1 VCSHPVRRRPL
12 SARTLTTSIVAA
24 IALVIGFAGHAH
36 ANPTPEEI
44 EQQIDAKWNEIEPII
59 EEHNAVKIKLDLE
72 RKKAEA
78 LAAQLAPLEAE
89 VAKTRG
95 RVSVYADYMYRG
107 GRAANISAVLSANG
121 PSAFANRMMSMDQ
134 VARFYNGRIGQ
145 VLDAKAKLDEAKKPL
160 DAVVAQLATLEAEQ
174 QGRISKIE
182 AEIKNLDKIRL
193 TAYASGEGTG
203 DLKPVPCPTTYP
215 GGAAGTAV
223 KFACAQIGKPYVF
236 AADGPGSYDCSGLT
250 VAAWAQAGVKLP
262 HNARAQRS
270 AVPSVSRS
278 ELRPGDLVFYYSDL
292 HHVGMYAGFING
304 QHWIVHASRSGVPI
318 KMRLMDNGSIHSYG
332 RPG

>member
-1 VCSHPVRRRPL
+1 MCSHPVRRRPL
-12 SARTLTTSIVAA
+12 SARTILTSIVAA
-24 IALVIGFAGHAH
+24 IALVIGSAGHAH
-36 ANPTPEEI
+36 ANPTPEEV
-44 EQQIDAKWNEIEPII
+44 ERQIDAKGNEIEPIS
-59 EEHNAVKIKLDLE
+59 EEHNAVKIKLDVE
-72 RKKAEA
+72 KKKAEA
-78 LAAQLAPLEAE
+78 LATQLAPLEAE

-107 GRAANISAVLSANG
+107 GRAANISAMLSTDG

-134 VARFYNGRIGQ
+134 VARFYNDRIGQ

-174 QGRISKIE
+174 QGRISTIE

-193 TAYASGEGTG
+193 AAYASGEGTG

-215 GGAAGTAV
+215 GGPAGTAI
-223 KFACAQIGKPYVF
+223 KFACAQIGKRYVF
-236 AADGPGSYDCSGLT
+236 AADGPDSYDCSGLT
-250 VAAWAQAGVKLP
+250 MAAWAQAGVKLP
-262 HNARAQRS
+262 HNAKAQRGV
-270 AVPSVSRS
+270 VPSVSRS

-292 HHVGMYAGFING
+292 HHVGMYAGFANG
-304 QHWIVHASRSGVPI
+304 THWIVHASRAGVPI
-318 KMRLMDNGSIHSYG
+318 QMRKMDNGSIHSYG

>member
-1 VCSHPVRRRPL
+1 MMSM
-12 SARTLTTSIVAA
+12 VAA

-44 EQQIDAKWNEIEPII
+44 ERQIDAKWNEIEPII
-59 EEHNAVKIKLDLE
+59 EEHNGVKIKLDVE

-95 RVSVYADYMYRG
+95 RVSVYADYMYKG
-107 GRAANISAVLSANG
+107 GRAANINAMVSSSDPTVLAE
-121 PSAFANRMMSMDQ
+121 RMMSMDQ
-134 VARFYNGRIGQ
+134 VARFFNNRIGQ

-160 DAVVAQLATLEAEQ
+160 DALVAQLAALEAEQ
-174 QGRISKIE
+174 AARIKTIE
-182 AEIKNLDKIRL
+182 AEIKNLDRMRL
-193 TAYASGEGTG
+193 AAYGSGGGTG
-203 DLKPVPCPTTYP
+203 ELRPVPCPTTYP

-223 KFACAQIGKPYVF
+223 KFACDQIGKPYVY
-236 AADGPGSYDCSGLT
+236 AADGPDSYDCSGLT
-250 VAAWAQAGVKLP
+250 MASWLQAGVKLP
-262 HNARAQRS
+262 HNAKAQRS

-278 ELRPGDLVFYYSDL
+278 QLRPGDLVFYYSDL
-292 HHVGMYAGFING
+292 HHVAMYAGQING
-304 QHWIVHASRSGVPI
+304 QHWIVHASRPGVPI
-318 KMRLMDNGSIHSYG
+318 KMRLMDNGYIHSYG

>member
-1 VCSHPVRRRPL
+1 M
-12 SARTLTTSIVAA
+12 VAA

-44 EQQIDAKWNEIEPII
+44 ERQIDAKWNEIEPII
-59 EEHNAVKIKLDLE
+59 EEHNGVKIKLDVE

-95 RVSVYADYMYRG
+95 RVSVYADYMYKG
-107 GRAANISAVLSANG
+107 GRAANINAMVSSSDPTVLAE
-121 PSAFANRMMSMDQ
+121 RMMSMDQ
-134 VARFYNGRIGQ
+134 VARFFNNRIGQ

-160 DAVVAQLATLEAEQ
+160 DALVAQLAALEAEQ
-174 QGRISKIE
+174 AARIKTIE
-182 AEIKNLDKIRL
+182 AEIKNLDRMRL
-193 TAYASGEGTG
+193 AAYGSGGGTG
-203 DLKPVPCPTTYP
+203 ELRPVPCPTTYP

-223 KFACAQIGKPYVF
+223 KFACDQIGKPYVY
-236 AADGPGSYDCSGLT
+236 AADGPDSYDCSGLT
-250 VAAWAQAGVKLP
+250 MASWLQAGVKLP
-262 HNARAQRS
+262 HNAKAQRS

-278 ELRPGDLVFYYSDL
+278 QLRPGDLVFYYSDL
-292 HHVGMYAGFING
+292 HHVAMYAGQING
-304 QHWIVHASRSGVPI
+304 QHWIVHASRPGVPI
-318 KMRLMDNGSIHSYG
+318 KMRLMDNGYIHSYG